1 MKNTISNTQILK
13 KLISFALPLILSGML
28 QQLFNWVG
36 ALIVGNI
43 IGEKALA
50 GIGATTSLYNLFI
63 TVIVGFTSGLTVLF
77 ARQYGEGNHSD
88 NAGLLAVFA
97 IRYKWKTERL
107 F

>member
-28 QQLFNWVG
+28 QQLFNWVD

-50 GIGATTSLYNLFI
+50 LPAGGICNQVQMENRKIILNLI
-63 TVIVGFTSGLTVLF
+63 P
-77 ARQYGEGNHSD
+77 
-88 NAGLLAVFA
+88 
-97 IRYKWKTERL
+97 
-107 F
+107 